1 MYRCFLFLF
10 FVFFI
15 ACQDQSKLKST
26 IPKAATFKKMEG
38 VTMGVVRYKMTF
50 EDAENQVNQVQIDSL
65 LIALNMGNSHYE
77 KKSTL
82 SQFNE
87 STQGILV
94 ENKGY
99 AQHFINNVLIAQ
111 SIFEKTDGYFE
122 PTVAPLMR
130 YYGFRKKAI
139 EGVAAIDT
147 VEIAEIMRTVGFDK
161 INIMKEGDDFKIRKS
176 NPDTQLD
183 FSAIAKGYAIDQ
195 VGRFLETKGVKNYLV
210 DIGGESLCR
219 GKNAKGK
226 WWNIAIQ
233 DPKAPRG
240 YYHNQTLML
249 KNQAM
254 ATSANYE
261 SFRII
266 DGQKMGHTM
275 NPKTGFP
282 ESNDLLSAT
291 VVAKDCI
298 IADSYATAFMAMGM
312 EKAFNLAQKL
322 PEIEAYLL
330 YLDGNGETAIR
341 YTKGLTDNIKQ
352 LY

>member
-1 MYRCFLFLF
+1 MYRLFLF
-10 FVFFI
+10 ALFAVLT
-15 ACQDQSKLKST
+15 ACQSQSNPKTVASET
-26 IPKAATFKKMEG
+26 IAFKKMEG
-38 VTMGVVRYKMTF
+38 ITMGVVRYKLTF
-50 EDAENQVNQVQIDSL
+50 EDTENRVLQTTIDSL
-65 LIALNMGNSHYE
+65 LNALNMGNSHYE
-77 KKSTL
+77 KTSTL
-82 SQFNE
+82 SRFNDSE
-87 STQGILV
+87 NGITI
-94 ENKGY
+94 ENSGY
-99 AQHFINNVLIAQ
+99 AQHFINNVLTTRDIV
-111 SIFEKTDGYFE
+111 EKTNGYFE
-122 PTVAPLMR
+122 PTIAPLMK
-130 YYGFRKKAI
+130 YYGFRKKVI
-139 EGVAAIDT
+139 EGVDAIDT
-147 VEIAEIMRTVGFDK
+147 TEVAKIMQTVGFDK
-161 INIMKEGDDFKIRKS
+161 IKIVQAGNQYNIQKI
-176 NPDTQLD
+176 NPNTQLD
-183 FSAIAKGYAIDQ
+183 FSAIAKGYAIDE
-195 VGRFLETKGVKNYLV
+195 VGRFLEAKGVKSYLV

-219 GKNAKGK
+219 GKNAKGN
-226 WWNIAIQ
+226 WWNIGIQ

-249 KNQAM
+249 ANQAM

-330 YLDGNGETAIR
+330 YLDENGETSTK
-341 YTKGLTDNIKQ
+341 YTEGLADQVKQ